1 MKLILVRH
9 AEAVPV
15 GFAGVQTDSD
25 RYLTDLGKRQSLA
38 LAEAFQKAGVT
49 ADVVVTSPL
58 VRAVQTGGPLAATL
72 TPDKEPVTTE
82 YLGFDE
88 YRPKKLAA
96 MVTELGVATAVL
108 VGHMPT
114 LGQFAEWLLAA
125 DEGTID
131 FCKAAAAKIVC
142 GKNVADGS
150 GTLKWMVHPSFFMA
164 DNRDNPA
171 A

>member
-9 AEAVPV
+9 AEAVPI
-15 GFAGVQTDSD
+15 GFGDVRHDSE
-25 RYLTDLGKRQSLA
+25 RFLTDLGKRQALA
-38 LAEAFQKAGVT
+38 LADALKKAGAT

-58 VRAVQTGGPLAATL
+58 VRAVQTGGPIAAVL
-72 TPDKEPVTTE
+72 TPDKEPVVTE

-96 MVTELGVATAVL
+96 VISELGVATAVL

-125 DEGTID
+125 NEGTID

-142 GKNVADGS
+142 GKNVADGC
-150 GTLKWMVHPSFFMA
+150 GTLKWMLHPSFYMTV
-164 DNRDNPA
+164 PTSM
-171 A
+171 

>member
-1 MKLILVRH
+1 MKLLLVRH
-9 AEAVPV
+9 AEAVPL
-15 GFAGVQTDSD
+15 GFAGIHTDSE

-38 LAEAFQKAGVT
+38 LADALKKAGVT

-58 VRAVQTGGPLAATL
+58 VRAVQTGGPIAAML

-88 YRPKKLAA
+88 YRPKKLAEF
-96 MVTELGVATAVL
+96 VNDLDVNTAVL

-125 DEGTID
+125 DEATID
-131 FCKAAAAKIVC
+131 FAKATAAKITC
-142 GKNVADGS
+142 GRSVGEGS
-150 GTLKWMVHPSFFMA
+150 GTLKWMVHPKFFMA
-164 DNRDNPA
+164 DSD
-171 A
+171 